1 MLTIVV
7 PGSERF
13 DERKGEFVYGKE
25 TVLRLEHS
33 LLSLSKWESK
43 WHVPFLSGQTAMTR
57 RMKLDYARCMTV
69 TQNVPDEVYLRLTKA
84 NWQAID
90 TYISDPMT
98 ATWFRGE
105 PRPNDPQR
113 NEKMAKAKHP
123 PKKGS
128 EVTAEVLY
136 SQMFALGIPLE
147 WEKRHLNQLL
157 TLIRVCSERQNPPKK
172 MSRKEVLARQREINR
187 QRRGKPSPSRSA

>member
-7 PGSERF
+7 PGNEDF
-13 DERKGEFVYGKE
+13 DERKKEFVYGKE

-43 WHVPFLSGQTAMTR
+43 WHVPFLSSQTEMTR

-69 TQNVPDEVYLRLTKA
+69 TQNIPDEVYLRLTKE

-105 PRPNDPQR
+105 PKPNDPER
-113 NEKMAKAKHP
+113 SKKMAQKSRP

-136 SQMFALGIPLE
+136 SQMFSLGIPLE

-187 QRRGKPSPSRSA
+187 QRRRPKNQNA

>member
-7 PGSERF
+7 PGDESF
-13 DERKGEFVYGKE
+13 DVRKREFVYGKE

-43 WHVPFLSGQTAMTR
+43 WHVPFLSGQTEMR
-57 RMKLDYARCMTV
+57 WRMKLDYARCMTV
-69 TQNVPDEVYLRLTKA
+69 TQNIPEEVYLRMAKE

-105 PRPNDPQR
+105 PRPNNPDR
-113 NEKMAKAKHP
+113 GKKMAQKTRS

-136 SQMFALGIPLE
+136 S
-147 WEKRHLNQLL
+147 
-157 TLIRVCSERQNPPKK
+157 
-172 MSRKEVLARQREINR
+172 
-187 QRRGKPSPSRSA
+187 